1 MHVPRR
7 EMSQVLGFE
16 VEEVENGAV
25 DVSQVIAKCVTGMGC
40 SLLAVTGRSLVV
52 RARRVHLNRFS
63 CCRSQTV
70 RAVANNS
77 WTFPI

>member
-1 MHVPRR
+1 MERMHVPRR

-40 SLLAVTGRSLVV
+40 SLLAVNGPKSSC
-52 RARRVHLNRFS
+52 ARKAR
-63 CCRSQTV
+63 
-70 RAVANNS
+70 
-77 WTFPI
+77 PP